1 MEGTSDIV
9 LEPEMRLLL
18 RTARIELGVQDVA
31 HLKRLVHDG
40 LDWRRFLERAEW
52 NETAALVV
60 RHLEAAGQIEAV
72 PEAVLS
78 RLRTIKLEQRVRFFF
93 FLQPEL
99 LRVLEGME
107 SAGLEI
113 IPLKGAYLMNTVYP
127 DVSLRPVGDLD
138 LLARDEDL
146 PRAMEAL
153 SQLGYR
159 SKTGA
164 ELLPSG
170 AVDDHHHCPRVLS
183 PDGSVELELHRHVVR
198 RRTPLYF
205 PVERFW
211 ERSAV
216 GEIKGRTVRVLAGE
230 DLVTHLC
237 CAFFLDRR
245 RRARGYGALRQLMD
259 LSESIRHFEPDIDWE
274 GMILEY
280 EGGALQAPLY
290 AALRA
295 ARELLEAPVPQEFLE
310 SLKPVEFDDMAF
322 SYFLRH
328 KVLNPGMWFF
338 HELVDS
344 HDNHWWNMSKAAIH
358 RLLPPTSYLQNKYGP
373 GADKAEGRLLRRHL
387 RDTFRTALATCRR
400 PGSTIRELRAD
411 FWMNQIQL

>member
-1 MEGTSDIV
+1 MQV
-9 LEPEMRLLL
+9 LL
-18 RTARIELGVQDVA
+18 RTARIELGVQDVGD
-31 HLKRLVHDG
+31 LTQLVHNG
-40 LDWRRFLERAEW
+40 LDWRRLLERAEW

-60 RHLEAAGQIEAV
+60 RHLEAAGQIEVV

-113 IPLKGAYLMNTVYP
+113 IPLKGAYLMNKIYP

-138 LLARDEDL
+138 LLAREEDL
-146 PRAMEAL
+146 PRAMQTL

-159 SKTGA
+159 SKAG
-164 ELLPSG
+164 EEPLPSG
-170 AVDDHHHCPRVLS
+170 AIDDHHHCPRVLS

-259 LSESIRHFEPDIDWE
+259 LVGVGPSLRARHRLGEVDPGE
-274 GMILEY
+274 RRRGSAGSSLRCTASGTRVA
-280 EGGALQAPLY
+280 GGA
-290 AALRA
+290 
-295 ARELLEAPVPQEFLE
+295 
-310 SLKPVEFDDMAF
+310 
-322 SYFLRH
+322 
-328 KVLNPGMWFF
+328 
-338 HELVDS
+338 
-344 HDNHWWNMSKAAIH
+344 
-358 RLLPPTSYLQNKYGP
+358 
-373 GADKAEGRLLRRHL
+373 GA
-387 RDTFRTALATCRR
+387 
-400 PGSTIRELRAD
+400 S
-411 FWMNQIQL
+411 